1 MKSSAARI
9 PCFHRWERREGQ
21 ADIASTPAVLATRWR
36 WPSSECGSP
45 YCVCHFKRNSLF
57 DACLNRLFTLRLNWT
72 RGKLMPVVINCR
84 PRLMQLLTQ
93 KIAGR
98 KLRRGID
105 CYLLLNNSARW
116 IMSVKVRLLDLR
128 SQTRRECI
136 LLQPQSPRWSK
147 VSPLTQLC
155 RCRCHCPCSG
165 CSPHTHICIHTR
177 AHAKTIF
184 LGYPVHRIPD
194 CSYRRTSPHK
204 ESMRKKSVTLTPD
217 AFNGPIFH
225 SPSSIFLFLFL
236 WWRLNNS
243 VL

>member
-36 WPSSECGSP
+36 RPSSECGSP

-165 CSPHTHICIHTR
+165 CSPHTHIYIYTHARILRPSFSVIQSTEYQIAVTEEQVHTR
-177 AHAKTIF
+177 K
-184 LGYPVHRIPD
+184 V
-194 CSYRRTSPHK
+194 C
-204 ESMRKKSVTLTPD
+204 EKKV
-217 AFNGPIFH
+217 
-225 SPSSIFLFLFL
+225 
-236 WWRLNNS
+236 
-243 VL
+243 